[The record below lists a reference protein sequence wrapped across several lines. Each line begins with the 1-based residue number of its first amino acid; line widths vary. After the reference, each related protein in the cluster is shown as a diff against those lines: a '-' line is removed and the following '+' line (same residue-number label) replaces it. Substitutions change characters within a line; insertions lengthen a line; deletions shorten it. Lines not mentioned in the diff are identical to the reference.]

1 MRKVNETQNT
11 GRKEIIKIRV
21 KIDGAK
27 THKKNHR
34 EAIKS
39 QTSSRRESI
48 KLINLESDQS
58 GKDKNYTEQK

>member
-27 THKKNHR
+27 TQKKII
-34 EAIKS
+34 EK
-39 QTSSRRESI
+39 Q
-48 KLINLESDQS
+48 
-58 GKDKNYTEQK
+58 